1 MRKPERFSRASTS
14 TSIPNGSKGS
24 SGTETDASRR
34 CRTYSHAPGRDSVT
48 AADSSKPNPVTNENR
63 RPTLPS
69 RFSFHFFDFVGLA
82 HSVRQPLSAR
92 GPKARS
98 HGTRDASR
106 PSLLAKT
113 WIKNPARSRCSFAV
127 RLLALLPAPRRDRH
141 MPPQPIPSLAH
152 CVGSAHRVGWKSV
165 RDRPHDGVRSHRQPL
180 STGPVRGTVVS
191 HFGSS
196 PIGGR
201 QIPADSHDSPSH
213 ELPSSVTRPPT
224 ASPVTGSRA
233 TPAAS
238 TPCTRP
244 LPARTH
250 RTGCPF
256 PRETPRETH

>member
-14 TSIPNGSKGS
+14 TSIPNRSKGS

-69 RFSFHFFDFVGLA
+69 RFSSHFFLISSGWLTPFA
-82 HSVRQPLSAR
+82 NH
-92 GPKARS
+92 
-98 HGTRDASR
+98 
-106 PSLLAKT
+106 SLLAGRRPARAVRGTRSVPRCSQKPGSKT
-113 WIKNPARSRCSFAV
+113 PLAHVARSRSDYWHYSPHRAATATWLPSRFLRSLTA
-127 RLLALLPAPRRDRH
+127 LALL
-141 MPPQPIPSLAH
+141 IGS
-152 CVGSAHRVGWKSV
+152 VGSPSGI
-165 RDRPHDGVRSHRQPL
+165 DRRRVRSHRQPL

-233 TPAAS
+233 TPAAP

-244 LPARTH
+244 LPARTY

>member
-14 TSIPNGSKGS
+14 TSIPNENKGVVGNRNRRFPPLSNVFTRSRTGFGDCGRLVETKSCYKREPQAHPPQPIQLPLFLISSGWLTPFANHSLLAGRRPARTVRGTRSVPRCSQKPGSK
-24 SGTETDASRR
+24 TPLAHVARSRSDYWH
-34 CRTYSHAPGRDSVT
+34 YSPHRAAT
-48 AADSSKPNPVTNENR
+48 ATC
-63 RPTLPS
+63 LPS
-69 RFSFHFFDFVGLA
+69 RFL
-82 HSVRQPLSAR
+82 
-92 GPKARS
+92 RS
-98 HGTRDASR
+98 LTA
-106 PSLLAKT
+106 
-113 WIKNPARSRCSFAV
+113 
-127 RLLALLPAPRRDRH
+127 LALL
-141 MPPQPIPSLAH
+141 IGS
-152 CVGSAHRVGWKSV
+152 VGSPSGI
-165 RDRPHDGVRSHRQPL
+165 DRRRVRSHRQPL